1 MKWRSL
7 EESIS
12 QSETRSLR
20 KVYGERKALNEKYVP
35 ADVRAIHARV
45 VAELKQSG
53 IAERA
58 LKPGDVAP
66 SFELANQNGEIVR
79 SADLLQRGP
88 LVVFFIR
95 GRWCPFCVGQVQS
108 MNETAPVIRS
118 RGVELVAV
126 SPQTVH
132 QNFLMADQHKLSFL
146 LLSDQET
153 KVASQYGLTY
163 QVPDYQKDIYRR
175 AFVNL
180 PFLNGD
186 ESWELPIPATYILD
200 KNGMIAYA
208 SADPDYAVRPEPT
221 EIAGFLSSIK

>member
-12 QSETRSLR
+12 PSKTRSLCE
-20 KVYGERKALNEKYVP
+20 VYGERKALNEKYVP

-45 VAELKQSG
+45 VAELKESG

-58 LKPGDVAP
+58 LKPGDAAP
-66 SFELANQNGEIVR
+66 SFQLPDQNGKIVR

-95 GRWCPFCVGQVQS
+95 GRWCPFCVGQAQS
-108 MNETAPVIRS
+108 MNETAPIIQS
-118 RGVELVAV
+118 RGAELVAV

-146 LLSDQET
+146 LLSDQAT

-186 ESWELPIPATYILD
+186 ESWELPIPATYIVA
-200 KNGMIAYA
+200 KNGSVAYA
-208 SADPDYAVRPEPT
+208 SADPDYAVRPEPA
-221 EIAGFLSSIK
+221 EIAGFLSSIT